1 MLRSCARPG
10 PSGRRAAV
18 PGSVDSSLTG
28 GTEGGSIFEG
38 LSRRLGLE
46 TNPVIFYTSALL
58 SLLFIAVTVAFTE
71 RVAEVF
77 TALSQQVLTTT
88 GWFYVLGVTTFLIF
102 LLWIAV
108 SRHGRLRLGAD
119 HDRPEYGNFA
129 WFGMLF
135 AAGIGTILMF
145 WGVAEPLS
153 HFAEPPPMGDVQP
166 RTGAAAE
173 QAMNF
178 TLYHFGLHT
187 WSIFALPALGFAF
200 FSYRRGLPMR
210 VSSVLHPL
218 LGDRIHGRIGHAV
231 DIVAVLGTLF
241 GVATSLGLGTLQING
256 GLNYLTGIGE
266 ELSAQVAII
275 ASITVIAVVSV
286 ALGLDKGIRRLSNAN
301 IVMAIALLVFVLA
314 FGPTLLLLRAMVEST
329 GNYLTDL
336 PRLAFW
342 TDALANTGWQNTW
355 TAFYWAW
362 TITWAPFVGIFIARI
377 SKGRT
382 IREFVLGV
390 LFLPTAF
397 TVIWFTTFG
406 YSAIDLDLQQ
416 GGQLSETITADTDN
430 VPASLFMFLENFPAA
445 GLVSMLAVLI
455 VVIFFTTSSDSA
467 SFVIDML
474 CSSDVSDA
482 PPTRQRVF
490 WAVAEGAVAATL
502 LAAGGLEALQ
512 EIITVLGFPFFILG
526 LLVIYSLARGA
537 TADTRQARRTVEI
550 PRRPD
555 VPVDEAPDANR

>member
-1 MLRSCARPG
+1 MLQ
-10 PSGRRAAV
+10 
-18 PGSVDSSLTG
+18 
-28 GTEGGSIFEG
+28 G
-38 LSRRLGLE
+38 LSDRLGLR
-46 TNPVIFYTSALL
+46 TNPTVFYTSAVL
-58 SLLFIAVTVAFTE
+58 SILFIVVTVSFTE
-71 RVAEVF
+71 PVAEAF
-77 TALSQQVLTTT
+77 SQLSEQVLTTT
-88 GWFYVLGVTTFLIF
+88 GWFYVLGVTTFLLF
-102 LLWIAV
+102 LLWVAF

-119 HDRPEYGNFA
+119 DDRPEYSNYA

-145 WGVAEPLS
+145 WGVAEPIS
-153 HFAEPPPMGDVQP
+153 HFADPPPYGDVEP
-166 RTGAAAE
+166 RTQAAAE

-200 FSYRRGLPMR
+200 FTYRRGLPMR
-210 VSSVLHPL
+210 VSSVLYPI
-218 LGDRIHGRIGHAV
+218 LGERIYGRIGHTIDV
-231 DIVAVLGTLF
+231 VAVLGTLF
-241 GVATSLGLGTLQING
+241 GVATSLGLGTLQVNAGIS
-256 GLNYLTGIGE
+256 YLTGLE
-266 ELSAQVAII
+266 EGLTAQVTLIAII
-275 ASITVIAVVSV
+275 TAIAVVSV
-286 ALGLDKGIRRLSNAN
+286 ALGLDKGIRRLSNVN
-301 IVMAIALLVFVLA
+301 ITMAVGLLIFVLA
-314 FGPTLLLLRAMVEST
+314 TGPTLLLLRAVVEST

-342 TDALANTGWQNTW
+342 TDALDNTGWQNTW

-390 LFLPTAF
+390 LALPTAF
-397 TVIWFTTFG
+397 TILWFTTFG
-406 YSAIDLDLQQ
+406 YAAIDLDLRQ
-416 GGQLSETITADTDN
+416 GGELSETITADPDN
-430 VPASLFMFLENFPAA
+430 VPTSLFMFLENFPLA
-445 GLVSMLAVLI
+445 GVVSVIAVLI

-474 CSSDVSDA
+474 CSSDVTDD

-490 WAVAEGAVAATL
+490 WAIAEGAVAATL

-526 LLVIYSLARGA
+526 LVIIYSLVRGVTQDTKRARE
-537 TADTRQARRTVEI
+537 TVEL

-555 VPVDEAPDANR
+555 VPVRQTGGSDDPTGR